1 MSMFNGLPTEEARIE
16 KHDGI
21 IVGPYQM
28 LFAGNTIII
37 ADEKADVEEGD
48 TILRALPSGKD
59 ERSLITNAKFFKKMH
74 SIPSHYQIKFTK
86 GKTQMSGSNQHGN
99 ITIQNAHS
107 VQIGDNNTQNVINSF
122 QYLID
127 QINSSDSSPEEKEEA
142 KSYLNSFIKHPLIAS
157 LLGAGAG
164 ALLG

>member
-1 MSMFNGLPTEEARIE
+1 MSIFNGLPTEEARIE
-16 KHDGI
+16 KEDGD

-28 LFAGNTIII
+28 VFAGDTIII
-37 ADEKADVEEGD
+37 VDEKADVEEGD

-59 ERSLITNAKFFKKMH
+59 ERSLITNAKFFNKMH
-74 SIPSHYQIKFTK
+74 AVPSHYQIKFTK
-86 GKTQMSGSNQHGN
+86 GKPQKAGSNQHGG

-122 QYLID
+122 QYLIE
-127 QINSSDSSPEEKEEA
+127 QIDSSDSSDAEKEEA
-142 KSYLNSFIKHPLIAS
+142 KSYLESFIKHPLVVS